1 MQLRSLTTMKI
12 GGEPELFLRLQDLK
26 ELDKPLPSPVR
37 ILGNGSNVLIDDQP
51 LQGTVIC
58 VRDFPP
64 SEPTILSEDSKSC
77 VIQVSAGMFLPS
89 LCRWAEKR
97 GLSGVE
103 YMIGVP
109 GTLGGAVVQNAGANE
124 QEISVVL
131 RSATLFDLKSHQTIE
146 VSNQDLKF
154 SYRHSFLKDRDDLLV
169 VSAKLELSKERPL
182 AQIQE
187 RIAMNQTYR
196 REKTPYSKPS
206 LGSVFTRLPD
216 GKGGWLY
223 PGKLIEEAGLKG
235 LQKGGAR
242 VSDVHA
248 NYIVNEGQATFDD
261 VMSLIAT
268 IEKII
273 FEKFGVRMNRE
284 ILIWSDRT

>member
-12 GGEPELFLRLQDLK
+12 GGEPKVFLRLQDLK
-26 ELDKPLPSPVR
+26 DLRASLPAPVR

-51 LQGTVIC
+51 LKGTVIC

-64 SEPTILSEDSKSC
+64 SEPSILSEDAKSC

-89 LCRWAEKR
+89 FCRWAEKR

-124 QEISVVL
+124 QEISFVL
-131 RSATLFDLKSHQTIE
+131 RSAILFDLKSQKTLE
-146 VSNQDLKF
+146 VSKQDLQF

-169 VSAKLELSKERPL
+169 VSAKLELSKERTL

-187 RIAMNQTYR
+187 RIALNQSYR

-223 PGKLIEEAGLKG
+223 PGKLIEDAGLKG
-235 LQKGGAR
+235 LQVGGAR

-248 NYIVNEGQATFDD
+248 NYIVNEGNATFDD

-284 ILIWSDRT
+284 ILIWSDRA

>member
-12 GGEPELFLRLQDLK
+12 GGEPERLLRLQDLK
-26 ELDKPLPSPVR
+26 DLSGSLPTPVR

-51 LQGTVIC
+51 LKGTVIC

-64 SEPTILSEDSKSC
+64 SEPIILSEDSKSSL
-77 VIQVSAGMFLPS
+77 IQVSAGMFLPA

-97 GLSGVE
+97 TLSGVE

-109 GTLGGAVVQNAGANE
+109 GTLGGAVVQNAGAHE
-124 QEISVVL
+124 QEISFVL
-131 RSATLFDLKSHQTIE
+131 KSAILFDLKSHQTQE
-146 VSNQDLKF
+146 VSNLDLQF

-169 VSAKLELSKERPL
+169 VSAKLELSKEKTL

-187 RIAMNQTYR
+187 RITLNQNYR
-196 REKTPYSKPS
+196 REKTPYNKPS

-223 PGKLIEEAGLKG
+223 PGKLIEDAGLKG
-235 LQKGGAR
+235 LQVGGAR
-242 VSDVHA
+242 VSELHA
-248 NYIVNEGQATFDD
+248 NYIVNEGNATFDD
-261 VMSLIAT
+261 VMSLIAM

-273 FEKFGVRMNRE
+273 FEKFSIRMNRE
-284 ILIWSDRT
+284 ILIWSDRI